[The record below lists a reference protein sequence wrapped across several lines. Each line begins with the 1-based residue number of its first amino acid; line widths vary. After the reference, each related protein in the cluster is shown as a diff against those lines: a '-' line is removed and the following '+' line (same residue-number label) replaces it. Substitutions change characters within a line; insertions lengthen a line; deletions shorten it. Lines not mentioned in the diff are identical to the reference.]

1 MIIIIIIIIIK
12 YNFQFKGPSHGN
24 EANKNGEEDGLLK
37 SQTLVRDRKR
47 YYLDLK
53 ENQRGRFLRV
63 SQSVNQWLDVVLS
76 KLIQYIRYIGID
88 GHE

>member
-1 MIIIIIIIIIK
+1 MGAA
-12 YNFQFKGPSHGN
+12 NDFKTHLIEFSDYHSSLGPSHGDTV
-24 EANKNGEEDGLLK
+24 KGEEDGLLK

-63 SQSVNQWLDVVLS
+63 SVHFSFFSLF
-76 KLIQYIRYIGID
+76 KIIILIDRYLW
-88 GHE
+88 